1 MVLFVQAM
9 EEQFL
14 YEEGYRITDY
24 MDFKFKQNTEPHV
37 RVVPTCECDKLVI
50 TLIPTSAK
58 V

>member
-1 MVLFVQAM
+1 M
-9 EEQFL
+9 EAQFP

-37 RVVPTCECDKLVI
+37 KVVPTSECDKLVI

-58 V
+58 VYNSQDP